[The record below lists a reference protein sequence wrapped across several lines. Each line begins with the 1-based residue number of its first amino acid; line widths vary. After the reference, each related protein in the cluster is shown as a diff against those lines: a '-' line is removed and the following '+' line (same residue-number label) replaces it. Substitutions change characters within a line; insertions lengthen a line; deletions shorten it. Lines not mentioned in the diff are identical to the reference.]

1 MLQAT
6 VLWLNMCQKTN
17 FVFAKTG
24 NKFTFVLQT
33 NKLWEE
39 RSNLGKPEK

>member
-1 MLQAT
+1 
-6 VLWLNMCQKTN
+6 MCQKTN

-24 NKFTFVLQT
+24 NKFIFVLQT

-39 RSNLGKPEK
+39 RLNLGKPEK